1 MERSLDH
8 MNKKENIPNSYREA
22 KRIIQEAKDAD
33 QLVLFIGAGVSI
45 NSGMPSWKDAVQHIG
60 NLLGLDKIENSD
72 YLKIPQYY
80 YNSHGKQAYNT
91 LMREIFKDGIK
102 LPVSDIHRKVL
113 RFNARSIITTNY
125 DDLIERASEEYGE
138 IRQII
143 SQDKDIPYRKYNKEL
158 IKMHGDFAHDNFV
171 LKEVNYSENFKLIE
185 NYIKSIIG
193 SKVLLFIGY
202 SFNDP
207 DLKQIF
213 NWVKN
218 IVGENM
224 RYSYLLNA
232 DRVYD
237 ENEKSYYENLGVKI
251 IYASKL
257 NQDSFNVNN
266 ISKNLNNVLDYFLL
280 PDRTSNLIDDIY
292 IELKK
297 YSYFSYIT
305 IKHLNN
311 VLWKRGFYI
320 ADNLILSA
328 NNTNDKAQETL
339 NLLCSNLDDIQD
351 PIEKQ
356 KVKTIL
362 DILHKS
368 MIKGIKSDK
377 RSVKF
382 ETFMKKEDIE
392 EDVYTFNWQRLNK
405 LKNKNEIL
413 LGKNSGE
420 VLLQQASIAYYLG
433 DLLSSYNYLKQAGLA
448 LFEEKSYGLYYISQ
462 FNRKWLGKIITEAS
476 YMFDIDEFVVESIK
490 NEISNID
497 FNNISDNINE
507 ISNRV
512 SLIRDIDHWSYSYTI
527 FQDLYDLNLKTSEQA
542 NTDYMFFQGVP
553 GYEQAQIKAKDLYNF
568 VFKNYLLLDQYRDIN
583 DNYKLYIRTVL
594 FSVASDDKKDSF
606 DPVIHTGNIK
616 KEYLDDFDLFLILKY
631 SSSSKS
637 IYELFEEYQCQP
649 FLNLNKKGSTYLE
662 SIIPNIV
669 ASHYKENIRN
679 DLYWKLIALCG
690 FVELNSEIVNKI
702 LDSINNYLIY
712 PDIVTNQNIIRQ
724 FLINIKSQKLIS
736 NQNIAKIKKI
746 IAKNINLMIENKLAT
761 ISERVYFL
769 NEYVKSIDET
779 YNNVSIVEEAIK
791 NNMDEVII
799 SLYGLANNSVRNKI
813 KDYFKNKEFNN
824 EYDRFR
830 IKLCLAIFNIINLD
844 EEEKNSLIN
853 YLRSK
858 DISAFQVKEL
868 PNKVKE
874 ITHLLTRLCI
884 VRSKYTSENV
894 RDVIKRYGMPADQ
907 WLINYQNFDY
917 NNFELDWLKECEVNI
932 LENISSDKDIK
943 NKIKS
948 KLIQAFREN
957 KLSPDLETIY
967 FNYFA

>member
-1 MERSLDH
+1 
-8 MNKKENIPNSYREA
+8 
-22 KRIIQEAKDAD
+22 
-33 QLVLFIGAGVSI
+33 
-45 NSGMPSWKDAVQHIG
+45 
-60 NLLGLDKIENSD
+60 
-72 YLKIPQYY
+72 
-80 YNSHGKQAYNT
+80 
-91 LMREIFKDGIK
+91 
-102 LPVSDIHRKVL
+102 
-113 RFNARSIITTNY
+113 
-125 DDLIERASEEYGE
+125 
-138 IRQII
+138 
-143 SQDKDIPYRKYNKEL
+143 
-158 IKMHGDFAHDNFV
+158 
-171 LKEVNYSENFKLIE
+171 
-185 NYIKSIIG
+185 
-193 SKVLLFIGY
+193 
-202 SFNDP
+202 
-207 DLKQIF
+207 
-213 NWVKN
+213 KN

-649 FLNLNKKGSTYLE
+649 FLNLNKKE
-662 SIIPNIV
+662 V
-669 ASHYKENIRN
+669 
-679 DLYWKLIALCG
+679 LI
-690 FVELNSEIVNKI
+690 
-702 LDSINNYLIY
+702 
-712 PDIVTNQNIIRQ
+712 
-724 FLINIKSQKLIS
+724 
-736 NQNIAKIKKI
+736 
-746 IAKNINLMIENKLAT
+746 
-761 ISERVYFL
+761 
-769 NEYVKSIDET
+769 
-779 YNNVSIVEEAIK
+779 
-791 NNMDEVII
+791 
-799 SLYGLANNSVRNKI
+799 
-813 KDYFKNKEFNN
+813 
-824 EYDRFR
+824 
-830 IKLCLAIFNIINLD
+830 
-844 EEEKNSLIN
+844 
-853 YLRSK
+853 
-858 DISAFQVKEL
+858 
-868 PNKVKE
+868 
-874 ITHLLTRLCI
+874 
-884 VRSKYTSENV
+884 
-894 RDVIKRYGMPADQ
+894 
-907 WLINYQNFDY
+907 
-917 NNFELDWLKECEVNI
+917 
-932 LENISSDKDIK
+932 
-943 NKIKS
+943 
-948 KLIQAFREN
+948 
-957 KLSPDLETIY
+957 
-967 FNYFA
+967 